1 MKKLILMLCLLGYAA
16 SVNCKYQHVVKKL
29 DASSGSFAVCELFT
43 SEGCSSCPPAEAL
56 MKALD
61 REYAGSNVYLLQ
73 FHIDY
78 WDKLGWKDKYDNAA
92 YSKRQYAYNSQLNTQ
107 AYTPQLVINGKQ
119 EMIGSES
126 AKVHTSINQALKNNQ
141 KALSIAYTIAL
152 KNAQAELTYAV
163 DSFDKK
169 DLINVALVEKEESNE
184 ILAGEN
190 KGHTLQ
196 HVDIVRKFISVPIGN
211 SFGKLSIDIPSDLK
225 DKPLKLVVYT
235 QNHKNLNVTSA
246 TALNLGQN
254 L

>member
-1 MKKLILMLCLLGYAA
+1 MKKLMLLLCLLGYTV

-29 DASSGSFAVCELFT
+29 DASDSGFAVCELFT

-56 MKALD
+56 MKAMD
-61 REYAGSNVYLLQ
+61 QEYAGSNVYLLQ

-78 WDKLGWKDKYDNAA
+78 WDKLGWKDKYRDAA
-92 YSKRQYAYNSQLNTQ
+92 YTKRQYAYNNELKTQ
-107 AYTPQLVINGKQ
+107 IYTPQLVINGKQ

-141 KALSIAYTIAL
+141 KALSIAYTITA
-152 KNAQAELTYAV
+152 KNTQAELTYAV

-169 DLINVALVEKEESNE
+169 DIINVALVEKEESNAV
-184 ILAGEN
+184 LAGEN

-196 HVDIVRKFISVPIGN
+196 HVDIVRKFVSVPIGN
-211 SFGKLSIDIPSDLK
+211 SFGKLSIDIPPELK
-225 DKPLKLVVYT
+225 DKPLRLIVYT

-246 TALNLGQN
+246 TALNLSEN

>member
-29 DASSGSFAVCELFT
+29 DTGNGSFAVCELFT

-56 MKALD
+56 MKAMD

-92 YSKRQYAYNSQLNTQ
+92 YSKRQYAYNSQLSTQ

-141 KALSIAYTIAL
+141 KALSIAYTITL

-169 DLINVALVEKEESNE
+169 DLINVALVQKEESNE